1 MHDNAT
7 LTTINTINVPVKVAG
22 TFAINGASNFNSD
35 TTGKLTYTGAT
46 TETVSVS
53 ASVSIDVVGV
63 NQKITIYIA
72 KNGIVLPAAK
82 INRVFDSGDIGNVG
96 IFYNISMV
104 ASDYLEVFVSNSTS
118 TNNLTVTD
126 VLFGVSQ
133 MPKVVLPIANGFYE
147 SDSLPI
153 SAQECVNFYPNIAQ
167 APALNQETLY
177 GTAGLEEVANANS
190 LTGNR
195 GAHEMNGVPYFVME
209 NRLFSMAADYT
220 LTFHG
225 EIAGTT
231 RVSMADNGTQLFI
244 LVPNGNGYIY
254 NHLTN
259 TFAQITDPDFTANG
273 NPQLVVFIDGYFCL
287 TTDSKKFIVSA
298 LNNGLSYNALDFGTA
313 ESDPDEIVAPVVFK
327 NQLFIGGSQTIEAFQ
342 NIGGADFPFQR
353 TGLFLQKGIV
363 SPFSIQTL
371 QDTFV
376 FIGAGQNE
384 SPAIWTLQGNDV
396 AKIST
401 TAIDKELSALTESQV
416 ASIYSWGY
424 AEKGAYFV
432 GFSLPS
438 GAFVYDII
446 TKRWHERKSVIDG
459 TLGGYRVTALVRAY
473 NNIWAGDL
481 VDGRVGNLDPN
492 VFDEYGTEIRRSI
505 VTQPFQNNM
514 ESFVIPEIELTVE
527 SGVGNAAA
535 VNPQIG
541 MARSRNAKIWS
552 DTRYRNIGKV
562 GEYNHRAIWRRNG
575 RAARFELF
583 RFTMSDPV
591 KPVIIQMTADIEG
604 VQ

>member
-1 MHDNAT
+1 
-7 LTTINTINVPVKVAG
+7 
-22 TFAINGASNFNSD
+22 
-35 TTGKLTYTGAT
+35 
-46 TETVSVS
+46 
-53 ASVSIDVVGV
+53 
-63 NQKITIYIA
+63 
-72 KNGIVLPAAK
+72 
-82 INRVFDSGDIGNVG
+82 
-96 IFYNISMV
+96 
-104 ASDYLEVFVSNSTS
+104 
-118 TNNLTVTD
+118 
-126 VLFGVSQ
+126 

-195 GAHEMNGVPYFVME
+195 GAHEMNGVPYFVIE
-209 NRLFSMAADYT
+209 NRLYSMAADFT
-220 LTFHG
+220 LTFIG
-225 EIAGTT
+225 EIAGDT
-231 RVSMADNGTQLFI
+231 RVSMADNGTQLLV

-254 NHLTN
+254 NHVAD
-259 TFAQITDPDFTANG
+259 TFAQITDSDFTANG
-273 NPQLVVFIDGYFCL
+273 NPQLVVYIDGYFCL

-298 LNNGLSYNALDFGTA
+298 LNDGLSYNALDFGTA
-313 ESDPDEIVAPVVFK
+313 ESDPDEIVAPIVFK

-384 SPAIWTLQGNDV
+384 SPAIWILQGNDV

-401 TAIDKELSALTESQV
+401 TAIDKELSQLTQDQV

-438 GAFVYDII
+438 STLVYDII
-446 TKRWHERKSVIDG
+446 TKRWHERKSVVDNI
-459 TLGGYRVTALVRAY
+459 LGGYRVTSMVRAY
-473 NNIWAGDL
+473 NKIWAGDL
-481 VDGRVGNLDPN
+481 IDGRVGRLDSE
-492 VFDEYGTEIRRSI
+492 VYTEYGTTIQRSI
-505 VTQPFQNNM
+505 VTQPFQSNM
-514 ESFVIPEIELTVE
+514 DSFVVPEIEMTVE
-527 SGVGNAAA
+527 SGVGNSAATD
-535 VNPQIG
+535 PQIG
-541 MARSRNAKIWS
+541 LSRSKDAKTWS
-552 DTRYRNIGKV
+552 DTRYRSMGKIG
-562 GEYNHRAIWRRNG
+562 EHNHRAIWRRNG
-575 RAARFELF
+575 RASRFELF

-591 KPVIIQMTADIEG
+591 KPVLIQLTAEIESA
-604 VQ
+604 Q